1 MRSGDIVKIKD
12 WGKEY
17 CTYKDWFMDNAEKLR
32 TEWLI
37 RYAYGRGRDFPSSQ
51 WQSDTGLYEIL
62 FIEDGYA
69 LITAYQSPDKRV
81 YLIDVC
87 GLVLFSKKEDKNA

>member
-1 MRSGDIVKIKD
+1 MKSGDIVKVKD

-17 CTYKDWFMDNAEKLR
+17 CTYKAWFVNNARKLQ

-37 RYAYGRGRDFPSSQ
+37 RYAYGRGRDSPMLQ
-51 WQSDTGLYEIL
+51 WQSGTGLYEIL
-62 FIEDGYA
+62 FIENGYA

-81 YLIDVC
+81 YLIGSE
-87 GLVLFSKKEDKNA
+87 GLVLLSDEEGKNA